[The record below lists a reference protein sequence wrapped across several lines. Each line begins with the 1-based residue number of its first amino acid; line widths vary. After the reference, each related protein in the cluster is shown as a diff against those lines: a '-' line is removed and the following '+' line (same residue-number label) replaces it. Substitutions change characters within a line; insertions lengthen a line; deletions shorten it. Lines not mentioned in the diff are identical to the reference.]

1 MALINQQSAVKEL
14 AARKVKN
21 KAFVL
26 EDFLFLEQ
34 LAFVNDPSPFKTAVC
49 SRRSGKTIACAAD
62 LCKTASSISG
72 IVCLYV
78 TLSRNNAKKIIWTE
92 LKKINRKFKLEGI
105 ANESD
110 LSLTFPNESVI
121 YCSGAGDKSEI
132 EKFRGLPLKLCY
144 IDESQSF
151 PQYIKDLID
160 DVIAPALLDYAG
172 TLSLIGTPGP
182 IPSGYYYQCAQS
194 AEWSHHNWTF
204 FQNKFITQKS
214 GQTHNELLAREVK
227 RRGVLTD
234 HPSIQR
240 EFFGKWCLD
249 SDALVYHYS
258 DTINHYAELPKAKY
272 TYILGVDI
280 GYNDADAL
288 ALLAWNTESKATF
301 LVKEI
306 VTRRQGIDELV
317 EQIEVLRKQYDIA
330 KIVMDTGGLG
340 KKIQESII
348 SRYQIPVVS
357 ADKTRKFEY
366 IELMNAS
373 MRNGG
378 LMAKSA
384 SLFAQEC
391 KLVEYDLDKST
402 PDKRVVSKRFHSDIC
417 DAVLYAWRESYS
429 FTFQK
434 VEVQPTYGTRAWQ
447 DREQNSFFEKATEFF
462 QQQSDDNKGPWDGY
476 E

>member
-1 MALINQQSAVKEL
+1 MSLINPQAAAKEL
-14 AARKVKN
+14 AARKSKDVS
-21 KAFVL
+21 FLL
-26 EDFLFLEQ
+26 EDFLFPEQ
-34 LAFVNDPSPFKTAVC
+34 LAFVDDPAPFKTAVC

-62 LCKTASSISG
+62 LLKTASVTPG

-92 LKKINRKFKLEGI
+92 LKRINRKFKLGGV

-110 LSLTFPNESVI
+110 LSLVFGNESVI

-182 IPSGYYYQCAQS
+182 IPSGYYYQCANS

-214 GQTHNELLAREVK
+214 GQSHSELLTRELK
-227 RRGVLTD
+227 RRGVQAD

-249 SDALVYHYS
+249 SDALVFHY
-258 DTINHYAELPKAKY
+258 DEGINHYVDLPRGEY
-272 TYILGVDI
+272 TYILGIDI
-280 GYNDADAL
+280 GFNDADAL
-288 ALLAWNTESKATF
+288 ALLAWNEASKATF
-301 LVKEI
+301 LVKEV

-317 EQIEVLRKQYDIA
+317 EQIETLRKSYNIG

-373 MRNGG
+373 LRTGG
-378 LMAKSA
+378 LKAKSA

-391 KLVEYDLDKST
+391 KLVEYDLDRST
-402 PDKRVVSKRFHSDIC
+402 PDKRVVSKRFHSDVC

-429 FTFQK
+429 FTFTAPK
-434 VEVQPTYGTRAWQ
+434 AQPTYGTKAWQ
-447 DREQNSFFEKATEFF
+447 DKEQASFFEKATEHFE
-462 QQQSDDNKGPWDGY
+462 QMAEDSKGPWDDY
-476 E
+476 K